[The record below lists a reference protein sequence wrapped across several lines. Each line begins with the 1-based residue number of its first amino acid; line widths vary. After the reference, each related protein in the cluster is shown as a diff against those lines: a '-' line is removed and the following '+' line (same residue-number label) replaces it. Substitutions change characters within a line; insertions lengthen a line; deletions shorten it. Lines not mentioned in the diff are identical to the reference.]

1 MNWMNAQAFGGEK
14 NSHMKKAE
22 KEAARSEACPI
33 RSSKGP
39 PDPLPLSGVFS
50 LGAMSVL
57 NEVLG
62 TRRRAR
68 PGFSRV
74 NFHSSV

>member
-1 MNWMNAQAFGGEK
+1 MTNAQAFGGEK

-39 PDPLPLSGVFS
+39 PDPLPFSGFY

-68 PGFSRV
+68 PRSSRV
-74 NFHSSV
+74 NFNSSL